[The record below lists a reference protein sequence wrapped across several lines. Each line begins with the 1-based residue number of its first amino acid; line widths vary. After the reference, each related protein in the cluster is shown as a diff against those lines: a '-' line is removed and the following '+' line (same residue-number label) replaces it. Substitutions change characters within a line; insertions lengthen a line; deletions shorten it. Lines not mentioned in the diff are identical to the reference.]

1 MERIILVR
9 HGQTEWNIE
18 RRYQGQQ
25 DTDLTDL
32 GRQQMVSA
40 ASWLESESIDKLVT
54 SPLKRAKESAD
65 IVAEACGLHTQIDHR
80 LTELYLGRW
89 EGQPYSTGRRVDNWF
104 KLAPHG
110 GEKGTLFHNR
120 IKNWLICQPII
131 KELAD
136 DTVLLVV
143 HGLVVQ
149 SMLSLLLKES
159 FDVWH
164 KRPVKN
170 GSIAELVKRG
180 DSWRLVRFNQEVAG
194 GKGQGAN
201 AV

>member
-1 MERIILVR
+1 MKRVILVR

-25 DTDLTDL
+25 DTELTEL
-32 GRQQMVSA
+32 GRQQMVDA
-40 ASWLESESIDKLVT
+40 ARWLQSESIDKLVT
-54 SPLKRAKESAD
+54 SPLKRAKQSAD
-65 IVAEACGLHTQIDHR
+65 IVAEVCGLHPQIDHR
-80 LTELYLGRW
+80 LTELHLGKW
-89 EGQPYSTGRRVDNWF
+89 EGQPYSTGRGVENWF

-110 GEKGTLFHNR
+110 GEKGALFHSR

-149 SMLSLLLKES
+149 SMLSLLLKEP
-159 FDVWH
+159 FAVWH
-164 KRPVKN
+164 NRPVKN
-170 GSIAELVKRG
+170 GAIAELVQRG
-180 DSWRLVRFNQEVAG
+180 DIWRLVRFNQEVA
-194 GKGQGAN
+194 N
-201 AV
+201 

>member
-1 MERIILVR
+1 MNKLILVR

-25 DTDLTDL
+25 DTELTDL
-32 GRQQMVSA
+32 GRQQMADVGR
-40 ASWLESESIDKLVT
+40 WLQAESIDKLVT

-65 IVAEACGLHTQIDHR
+65 IVAEACGLHSQIDHR
-80 LTELYLGRW
+80 LTELHLGNW
-89 EGQPYSTGRRVDNWF
+89 EGQPYSVGRGVENWF

-110 GEKGTLFHNR
+110 GEKGVFFHKR
-120 IKNWLICQPII
+120 IENWVICQPII

-136 DTVLLVV
+136 DTLLLVV

-149 SMLSLLLKES
+149 SMLSLLLKEP

-164 KRPVKN
+164 DRPVKN
-170 GSIAELVKRG
+170 GAIAELVQRE
-180 DSWRLVRFNQEVAG
+180 DRWRLVRFNQEVAG
-194 GKGQGAN
+194 CK
-201 AV
+201 